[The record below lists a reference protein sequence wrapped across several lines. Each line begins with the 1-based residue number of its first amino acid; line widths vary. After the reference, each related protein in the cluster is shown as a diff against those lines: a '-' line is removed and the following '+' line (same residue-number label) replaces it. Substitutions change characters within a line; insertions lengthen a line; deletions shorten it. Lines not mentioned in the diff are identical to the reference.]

1 MNAAE
6 AASVGPSGA
15 ASVTRG
21 MRLYRGLRKTVATNI
36 ATIATVIGVAVVWE
50 VAGRVWNFLY
60 LPPLSKVLGAMWG
73 LIADGTVP
81 REMGASLFALA
92 VGMAISIVL
101 GLGLGTLMGV
111 FPVVRKT
118 LDTYVDALMS
128 APMVAFVPLFILL
141 FGLGYPTRVATVVM
155 FAIFPLIINA
165 QAGARAVDENLTEM
179 GRSFGAS
186 RGQMFREL
194 RLPMAYPHIQ
204 AGLRMGVARGVDGM
218 MTGEV
223 LIAATGLGGLLGRYG
238 NAFTMDKLYAV
249 ILILLAMVILAERIV
264 IVLGWLFVPFGRH
277 RAAARQ
283 SS

>member
-1 MNAAE
+1 MNTAE
-6 AASVGPSGA
+6 AASVEPPGTVAVALS
-15 ASVTRG
+15 
-21 MRLYRGLRKTVATNI
+21 MRLYRGLRRAIGTNR

-60 LPPLSKVLGAMWG
+60 LPPLSKVLGAMWQ
-73 LIADGTVP
+73 LFADGTVP
-81 REMGASLFALA
+81 KEMGASLFALG

-101 GLGLGTLMGV
+101 GLSLGTLMGV

-118 LDTYVDALMS
+118 LDAYVDAMMS
-128 APMVAFVPLFILL
+128 APTVAFVPLFILL
-141 FGLGYPTRVATVVM
+141 FGLGYPTRIATVVL

-165 QAGARAVDENLTEM
+165 QAGARAVDQNLTEM

-186 RGQMFREL
+186 RGQMLREL

-223 LIAATGLGGLLGRYG
+223 LIAATGLGGLLGRFG

-264 IVLGWLFVPFGRH
+264 IVLGWVFVPFGRH
-277 RAAARQ
+277 RVAARPG
-283 SS
+283 S

>member
-1 MNAAE
+1 MNTAE
-6 AASVGPSGA
+6 AASVEPPGTVAVALS
-15 ASVTRG
+15 
-21 MRLYRGLRKTVATNI
+21 MRLYRGLRRAIGTNR

-60 LPPLSKVLGAMWG
+60 LPPLSKVLTAMWG

-81 REMGASLFALA
+81 KEMGASLFALG

-101 GLGLGTLMGV
+101 GLSLGTLMGV

-118 LDTYVDALMS
+118 LDAYVDAMMS
-128 APMVAFVPLFILL
+128 APTVAFVPLFILL
-141 FGLGYPTRVATVVM
+141 FGLGYPTRVATVVL

-165 QAGARAVDENLTEM
+165 QAGARAVDQNLTEM

-186 RGQMFREL
+186 RGQMLREL

-223 LIAATGLGGLLGRYG
+223 LIAATGLGGLLGRFG

-264 IVLGWLFVPFGRH
+264 IVLGWVFVPFGRH
-277 RAAARQ
+277 RVAARPG
-283 SS
+283 S